1 MPREDS
7 DWLHSGNGSPP
18 AQTWAFATDA
28 PLADVQF
35 ARETGDTLA
44 ADVLGGLYRLDRRGR
59 VQLMTRGF
67 KQLRILAWSE
77 TGTDGAAVLGKSEI
91 CRFDRQLQIRWTMQL
106 PGTIHAV
113 AMDPFGQYIA
123 AALDTSETLII
134 GENKRRV
141 CEFDSFRPLHFL
153 RFVMTEPALI
163 GSADYG
169 LLQRQQFD
177 GEPVW
182 DEKLWN
188 TVGDLAITGDG
199 RHVFLASYS
208 HGIQVYDG
216 EGCPFASYVLK
227 GSPSRLSTSVDG
239 SAIIVATQENYL
251 YRMNP
256 QGHLHWAA
264 EAPDPVV
271 RVHADPLGQ
280 SFVCGFDTGRV
291 VRFDWPR

>member
-1 MPREDS
+1 MPHQYPE
-7 DWLHSGNGSPP
+7 WLSSGNGSPP
-18 AQTWAFATDA
+18 RQTWAFATDA

-35 ARETGDTLA
+35 ARETGDILA
-44 ADVLGGLYRLDRRGR
+44 ADELGGLYRLDRNGR
-59 VQLMTRGF
+59 VQCMTRGF
-67 KQLRILAWSE
+67 KSLRALAWSE
-77 TGTDGAAVLGKSEI
+77 TGTCGAAVMGEAEL
-91 CRFDRQLQIRWTMQL
+91 CRFDHQLQVRWTMHL

-113 AMDPFGQYIA
+113 AVDPFGHYIA
-123 AALDTSETLII
+123 VALDTSETFVM

-153 RFVMTEPALI
+153 RFVMTQRDLI

-199 RHVFLASYS
+199 RYVYLAGFS
-208 HGIQVYDG
+208 HGVQVYDG
-216 EGCPFASYVLK
+216 EGCRFASYVLK
-227 GSPSRLSTSVDG
+227 GAPSRLSISVDG
-239 SAIIVATQENYL
+239 TAIMVATQEHYL

-256 QGHLHWAA
+256 QGHLFWAA
-264 EAPDPVV
+264 EAPAAVV
-271 RVHADPLGQ
+271 RVHSDPLGQ
-280 SFVCGFDTGRV
+280 GFICGFDTGRI
-291 VRFDWPR
+291 VRFDWPG